1 MPTVNGASLRAEL
14 DDAKAR
20 IAALRADGK
29 VSEEVDAV
37 IGVLLSLLGILVAVF
52 LEKATPKTSANSG
65 LPPSQAGK
73 DETAR
78 RAGKGSRGKGS
89 KGPKARETEPDN
101 LRTVTVTESSPVT
114 ECRQCGHDLSGT
126 ACSGHE
132 ERVEIDIVF
141 ETVERRVEAEIKD
154 CPRCSARNKG
164 AFPDTMPGPLQYGP
178 GIVACAVHLLCAQM
192 VPLRRTAAMIQAMT
206 GRLLS
211 EATLLGFVSRLHQAL
226 EAWEA
231 AAIDKLL
238 AMPVLNVDETSL
250 RVDGRNHWIH
260 VCSGGPITV
269 KRLHRKRGC
278 EAIDDIGIIPRYG
291 GVIVHD
297 CWKAYLTYTNCKHQL
312 CGPHLLREL
321 QAVTDSNGWPW
332 AERMRKLLLIARR
345 QVMRRPDRRL
355 SMRHYRRI
363 ARCYREILEQG
374 RKEMPEIPKR
384 RKGRR
389 GPVARSDAHNLLERL
404 DAQRR
409 NVLRFTRR
417 ADTPFSNNRA
427 ERDFRMAKVKQKIS
441 GCFRS
446 VAFAHAWC
454 RISSYLRTM
463 AALGYN
469 PLVAITIALQGKA
482 VDCLDQDG

>member
-1 MPTVNGASLRAEL
+1 MPTVNGASLREEL
-14 DDAKAR
+14 EDAKAR

-29 VSEEVDAV
+29 VSGEVDAV
-37 IGVLLSLLGILVAVF
+37 IGVLLALLGILVAVF
-52 LEKATPKTSANSG
+52 LEKATPKTSRNSG
-65 LPPSQAGK
+65 LPPSQTGT

-78 RAGKGSRGKGS
+78 RAGKGSRGKG
-89 KGPKARETEPDN
+89 PKARETEPGN

-154 CPRCSARNKG
+154 CPRCRARNKG

-178 GIVACAVHLLCAQM
+178 GIVACAVHLLFAQM
-192 VPLRRTAAMIQAMT
+192 VPLRRTAAMIQATT

-226 EAWEA
+226 ETWEA
-231 AAIDKLL
+231 AAVGKLL
-238 AMPVLNVDETSL
+238 AMPVPNVDETSL

-260 VCSGGPITV
+260 VCSGGPVTV

-297 CWKAYLTYTNCKHQL
+297 CWKAYLTCTNCRHQL
-312 CGPHLLREL
+312 CGAHLLREL

-332 AERMRKLLLIARR
+332 AERMRRLLLIARR

-355 SMRHYRRI
+355 SMRQYKRI
-363 ARCYREILEQG
+363 ARCCREILEQG

-384 RKGRR
+384 QKGRR

-404 DAQRR
+404 AAQRR

-427 ERDFRMAKVKQKIS
+427 ERDFRMAKVRQKVS
-441 GCFRS
+441 GCFRT
-446 VAFAHAWC
+446 VAFAHAYC

-463 AALGYN
+463 AALGCN

-482 VDCLDQDG
+482 VDCLDQDA